1 MNKLLRTSAVFVKR
15 NAPTILTVLG
25 GAGVVATAVT
35 AVKATPKALYLLDQA
50 KEEKGEELTK
60 FETVK
65 VAGPAYIPSAIVG
78 AGTLACI
85 FGANVLNKRQQ
96 AAMMSAYAL
105 LENSYKEYKNK
116 VKELYGES
124 TDKIVREEIAKDKY
138 AENDIYVEDNK
149 LLFYDQFSER
159 YFNATMEDVIRAEY
173 AINRKISL
181 WGGAYLNEF
190 YEALDIPP
198 VDYGEHLGWST
209 GLLMDT
215 AWADWLDFN
224 HDKVEMDDGM
234 ECYIL
239 SMSVEP
245 MVDYNYY

>member
-15 NAPTILTVLG
+15 NTPTILTVLG
-25 GAGVVATAVT
+25 GVGVVATAVT
-35 AVKATPKALYLLDQA
+35 AVKATPKALYLLEQA
-50 KEEKGEELTK
+50 KEEKSEELTK

-65 VAGPAYIPSAIVG
+65 VAGPAYIPSVIVG

-124 TDKIVREEIAKDKY
+124 TDKIVREEMAKDKY
-138 AENDIYVEDNK
+138 AENDIYVDDNK

-173 AINRKISL
+173 TINRKISL

-239 SMSVEP
+239 SMSVDP
-245 MVDYNYY
+245 MVDYDYY